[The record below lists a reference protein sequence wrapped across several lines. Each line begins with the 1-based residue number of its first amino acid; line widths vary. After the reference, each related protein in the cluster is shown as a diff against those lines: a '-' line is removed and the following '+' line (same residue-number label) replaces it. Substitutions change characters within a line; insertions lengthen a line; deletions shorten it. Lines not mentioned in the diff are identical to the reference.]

1 MMENLRVAL
10 PLQLH
15 CTQYYPYIDD
25 DCVYVVWL
33 LSFKNHPPT
42 IGWNDNNKKS
52 IFTTCPIKSAYR
64 LYQLKDKH
72 THMAELKINR
82 EWVYKIVA
90 KV

>member
-1 MMENLRVAL
+1 MENLRGAL

-42 IGWNDNNKKS
+42 IGWNDNNK
-52 IFTTCPIKSAYR
+52 
-64 LYQLKDKH
+64 YQFLLRVQSNQP
-72 THMAELKINR
+72 AGYIS
-82 EWVYKIVA
+82 
-90 KV
+90 